1 MIRLKHFMSLYMEL
15 ATKTDPLLQQLCIGR
30 MWSYKGNITV
40 LYLELDTILCWK
52 AIRQCVSEL
61 LL

>member
-1 MIRLKHFMSLYMEL
+1 MSLYMEL

-40 LYLELDTILCWK
+40 LYLELDPVLCWK
-52 AIRQCVSEL
+52 TLRQYVPEL

>member
-1 MIRLKHFMSLYMEL
+1 MEL
-15 ATKTDPLLQQLCIGR
+15 ATKTDPLLQQLFIGR

-52 AIRQCVSEL
+52 AIRQSVPEL